1 MTASRRR
8 DHYVTE
14 YGFPFILVLVND
26 SNSTSILCIFMMSPL
41 LSFVRFY
48 VSVHRCVGMEFGAIF
63 ITMEQNTI
71 PRNLMLTF
79 QNEMQQGHQ
88 IWSTIIVKPSLL
100 CLFGNSTFYLNLKS
114 IFHVIA
120 DFLSVQFLSMQMI
133 VFVYDEKQREEEF
146 NRKWNWS
153 IESFHLQS
161 VDSAHDNDFLNLVS
175 IFSSL
180 KWIKIWIWLQRGM
193 SYQVKPII
201 FT

>member
-1 MTASRRR
+1 MFERNNFQQSLFLDPKRNHNPVTKSQAMTASRRR

-88 IWSTIIVKPSLL
+88 IWSTFIVKPSLL

-153 IESFHLQS
+153 ICWFGPRQR
-161 VDSAHDNDFLNLVS
+161 
-175 IFSSL
+175 FSQFS
-180 KWIKIWIWLQRGM
+180 
-193 SYQVKPII
+193 
-201 FT
+201 